1 MLYPHQTLP
10 DDWDDFL
17 VEQASDQHPPALQ
30 AFFQQPWVEP
40 DLLVGDAEFVAVDI
54 ETTGLNAEQDD
65 IISIGLVP
73 FTAQRITLAKARHWL
88 VRTRNLTSESVVV
101 HRITHSDIAQAP
113 PLRAVLPEVIPCLQG
128 RQVVVHYRYMEREF
142 FRQSVAGLHESTW
155 LFPVIDTL
163 ELEAAFLRQKQ
174 SIIGRLLKQTLPSL
188 RLPNVRERYNLPAY
202 ENHNALTDA
211 LATAELFQAQVA
223 KQNLV
228 DKPVRSLWY

>member
-1 MLYPHQTLP
+1 MLYPYQTLP

-17 VEQASDQHPPALQ
+17 FEQVSEQQPPALQ
-30 AFFQQPWVEP
+30 AFYQQPWVEP

-113 PLRAVLPEVIPCLQG
+113 PLRAVLSEVIPCLQG

-163 ELEAAFLRQKQ
+163 ELEAAHLRQKQ
-174 SIIGRLLKQTLPSL
+174 SIVSRLFKQTLPSL

-211 LATAELFQAQVA
+211 LATAELLQAQVA